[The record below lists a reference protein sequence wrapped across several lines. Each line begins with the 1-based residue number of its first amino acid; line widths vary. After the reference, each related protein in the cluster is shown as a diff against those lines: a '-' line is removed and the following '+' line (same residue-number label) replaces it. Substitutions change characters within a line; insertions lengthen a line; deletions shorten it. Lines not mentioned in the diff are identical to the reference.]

1 MIGAVFRRKALCCC
15 MHAGTS
21 QAKREE
27 EKGDRGDRQGAIM
40 PTPPKH
46 DSIPTYTNGTTTNV
60 HAQFPWTLSYA
71 PMHPTTRFLAHLHA
85 SLSFL
90 ENVTHSL
97 LSSPLLL
104 PDSLSWGDGVSER
117 VVFSTSPITSHHRIM
132 EERIET
138 SCSTTTRRQSAPR
151 QKLAA
156 YK

>member
-15 MHAGTS
+15 MQAAAGTS

-97 LSSPLLL
+97 LSSPT
-104 PDSLSWGDGVSER
+104 PRFSLMGGWSE
-117 VVFSTSPITSHHRIM
+117 
-132 EERIET
+132 
-138 SCSTTTRRQSAPR
+138 
-151 QKLAA
+151 
-156 YK
+156 